1 MKVLKVSQQKEGA
14 CVKDLSCELGET
26 EVLTHFDSEGHILDR
41 TVKTVELLLE
51 KLPEKQ
57 DSKLIDFNDRSE
69 RKAVKVKIKDTKDGD
84 DKLTSDK
91 FKSDFESD
99 RHNSTSIRPTS
110 SILDRQTDYMS
121 LGARPKVKYPEKN

>member
-69 RKAVKVKIKDTKDGD
+69 RKAVKVKIKDKVV
-84 DKLTSDK
+84 
-91 FKSDFESD
+91 F
-99 RHNSTSIRPTS
+99 
-110 SILDRQTDYMS
+110 ILY
-121 LGARPKVKYPEKN
+121 